1 LRASIFVFPLA
12 LTLYCYHPIACTAE
26 TLFGGLEHSERLE
39 PIKENIRAGQSFED
53 KKASTSGDDGDWFKI
68 PKWLAGDWMTVDE
81 VQIDSYDDKSGATDS
96 SATKLTSRQKEK
108 FGWQTDNRGDIWTTK
123 NPLKLLEGTEDKMPS
138 LNATV
143 GKSNNPESKIEQTPV
158 TLRVLVLRQNQPVK
172 INQDKVQF
180 KSTDTIIRIDKRSAQ
195 IVSAEKAEIIRQI
208 LPLDT
213 NLVAVSSDV
222 QYYDEAGFPIRRVK
236 IASILKRT
244 GNFANTDEFGGRNLQ
259 ASFSKYLQNSGNI
272 GLMPSK

>member
-1 LRASIFVFPLA
+1 MASS
-12 LTLYCYHPIACTAE
+12 AE
-26 TLFGGLEHSERLE
+26 SLFGGLEHSERLE

-53 KKASTSGDDGDWFKI
+53 KKASTSSDDGDWFKI
-68 PKWLAGDWMTVDE
+68 PKWLAGDWLTVDE
-81 VQIDSYDDKSGATDS
+81 VQTYSYDDKSGTTDS
-96 SATKLTSRQKEK
+96 SATKLTSRQKET

-123 NPLKLLEGTEDKMPS
+123 NPLKLLEGTEDIMSS
-138 LNATV
+138 LNAKEV
-143 GKSNNPESKIEQTPV
+143 KSDDQASKTEQTPI
-158 TLRVLVLRQNQPVK
+158 TLRILVLRQNQPLR
-172 INQDKVQF
+172 ISQDKVQF
-180 KSTDTIIRIDKRSAQ
+180 KSTDTIIRIDKRNAR
-195 IVSAEKAEIIRQI
+195 IVSAEKAEIIRQV

-222 QYYDEAGFPIRRVK
+222 QYYDEAGFPTRKVK

-244 GNFANTDEFGGRNLQ
+244 GNFAKTDEFGGRNLQ